1 VRGVIV
7 GGTGANGTRSAS
19 RRTPREIYEIS
30 AIMPARF
37 QSRGPHRD
45 ADDTACGPARGGGV
59 GGGGRGPPPL
69 NKDVPGAADDKNVN
83 AAAP

>member
-7 GGTGANGTRSAS
+7 GGAGANGTRSTS

-30 AIMPARF
+30 AIMPAPLE
-37 QSRGPHRD
+37 SRGPRRD
-45 ADDTACGPARGGGV
+45 ARTRRETGRWGGE
-59 GGGGRGPPPL
+59 GRPPPL

>member
-1 VRGVIV
+1 L
-7 GGTGANGTRSAS
+7 NDS

-30 AIMPARF
+30 AIMPARL
-37 QSRGPHRD
+37 QSRGPERRD
-45 ADDTACGPARGGGV
+45 AEDTGGHGE
-59 GGGGRGPPPL
+59 GGEAPPL